1 MVALELVLSM
11 QKKKKKKTE
20 SYKMRNENACPFRRQ
35 Y

>member
-11 QKKKKKKTE
+11 QKKKKTE